1 MCVCVCVCVC
11 VCAYI
16 QVTQSHL
23 DAIDDYEARL
33 QQVKD
38 EAQGKTDDV
47 SQELSTTK
55 QTLFDTSSELDRY
68 KEEA

>member
-1 MCVCVCVCVC
+1 MCVCVCACIRT
-11 VCAYI
+11 YI

-47 SQELSTTK
+47 TQELRTTK
-55 QTLFDTSSELDRY
+55 LNLSDASSELDRY
-68 KEEA
+68 KQEA

>member
-1 MCVCVCVCVC
+1 MSVCVCVCT
-11 VCAYI
+11 YI